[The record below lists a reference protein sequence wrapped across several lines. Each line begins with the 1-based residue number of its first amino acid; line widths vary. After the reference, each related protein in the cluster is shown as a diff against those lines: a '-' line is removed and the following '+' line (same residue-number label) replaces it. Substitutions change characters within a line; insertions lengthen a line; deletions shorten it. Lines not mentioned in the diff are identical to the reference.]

1 MWAAAGPFFGWSD
14 THQLLINT
22 STTVVTFWI
31 VFLIQATQ
39 NRDNAA
45 LQAKLDEIIRASQAR
60 DKFMGIDK
68 KTADEIDEMRDT

>member
-1 MWAAAGPFFGWSD
+1 
-14 THQLLINT
+14 LINT